1 MKIKNEVKVILLS
14 KSANESFARVTAASF
29 ASQLDP
35 TVEEISDIKTAVT
48 EAVTNCIVHAYRDV
62 TGKIEMLMRIYD
74 DDTFY
79 IKIKDK
85 GCGIEDVKK
94 AMEPMFTTRPDEER
108 SGLGFIV
115 MESFMDT
122 LKVRST
128 VGKGTSVIM
137 TKRIGKDEE

>member
-35 TVEEISDIKTAVT
+35 TIEEISDIKTAVT

-62 TGKIEMLMRIYD
+62 SGKIEMLMRIYD

-85 GCGIEDVKK
+85 GCGIENIKQ

-122 LKVRST
+122 LKVRSA

-137 TKRIGKDEE
+137 TKKIGKDEN